1 MNALM
6 SSLMSKHR
14 EIRLHFD
21 ARYVRNVEDT
31 RVWSQ
36 EAPDFL
42 MYPIQ
47 MANAQEKKKI
57 YLFSIKKEKEREL
70 ITWGSPEAKF
80 LGLEG

>member
-14 EIRLHFD
+14 KLRPHFV

-47 MANAQEKKKI
+47 MANAQEEKNLP
-57 YLFSIKKEKEREL
+57 LFY
-70 ITWGSPEAKF
+70 
-80 LGLEG
+80 

>member
-1 MNALM
+1 MNGLM

-14 EIRLHFD
+14 EIRPPFV

-47 MANAQEKKKI
+47 MANAP
-57 YLFSIKKEKEREL
+57 LFY
-70 ITWGSPEAKF
+70 
-80 LGLEG
+80 

>member
-14 EIRLHFD
+14 EIRLHFV

-47 MANAQEKKKI
+47 MANAQEKKKSTSF
-57 YLFSIKKEKEREL
+57 LLKKKKK
-70 ITWGSPEAKF
+70 GS
-80 LGLEG
+80 